1 MLSPPVYRWGCSNCS
16 GHKEGSAGQPKASSV
31 PLYCPYLQ
39 GAMENCREPRFQRTM
54 EKVKIAFDLAHLLTR
69 TLWPWERK
77 RKLKLLALLPSRSP

>member
-1 MLSPPVYRWGCSNCS
+1 MVALRRALWVSQRLR
-16 GHKEGSAGQPKASSV
+16 
-31 PLYCPYLQ
+31 LYPFTAL
-39 GAMENCREPRFQRTM
+39 NCRELWFQRTM